1 MDCARAQIL
10 CSASL
15 DGELD
20 PSEQRHL
27 DEHLASCPA
36 CRRFAADATALHRVV
51 RIAPA
56 EPVPDLT
63 ATILAATAP
72 APVTELPSRTRVLRL
87 ALVAIALVEILL
99 SVPGLF
105 DAEHTQHLAAFDLAL
120 AVGFLWVAARPQRTL
135 SGFLPIGTA
144 LVLLCV
150 GLSLAD
156 AAQGDGESARVVTH
170 SIAVV
175 GMIVA
180 WTLEAQLHH
189 LPEGPAAKDTSLA
202 A

>member
-1 MDCARAQIL
+1 MDCARAQVL

-20 PSEQRHL
+20 PVDQRQL
-27 DEHLASCPA
+27 DEHVASCAA
-36 CRRFAADATALHRVV
+36 CRRFAADAADLHRVV

-63 ATILAATAP
+63 AAILAATAP
-72 APVTELPSRTRVLRL
+72 DSAPEPPTRTRALRL
-87 ALVAIALVEILL
+87 VLVTIAMLQILL
-99 SVPGLF
+99 SLPDLF
-105 DAEHTQHLAAFDLAL
+105 GAEHNQHLAAFDLAL
-120 AVGFLWVAARPQRTL
+120 AVGFFWVAARPQRTL

-150 GLSLAD
+150 GLSVTD
-156 AAQGDGESARVVTH
+156 AAQGTGTSARVVTH
-170 SIAVV
+170 TIAVL

-189 LPEGPAAKDTSLA
+189 VPQGPAANDTSLA